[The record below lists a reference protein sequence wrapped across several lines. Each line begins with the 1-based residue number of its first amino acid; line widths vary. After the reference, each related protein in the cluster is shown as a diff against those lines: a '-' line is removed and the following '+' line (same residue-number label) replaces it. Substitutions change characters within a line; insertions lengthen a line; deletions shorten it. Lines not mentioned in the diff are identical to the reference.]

1 MDSTGHYQQHY
12 LLASANFGPT
22 QLGRP
27 DESLMSSFSPSF
39 SPSSYRS
46 EEADQIVPD
55 TASFAGARHYAQ
67 ANPGVSPNTIGR
79 SQSIWSPKY
88 EVSTLSSALF
98 LILVPLPQVKPKQ

>member
-67 ANPGVSPNTIGR
+67 ANPSVSPNTIIGR

-88 EVSTLSSALF
+88 EVSSLSSAQLF
-98 LILVPLPQVKPKQ
+98 NFSPVTAS